1 MLDEEAWR
9 AKEHDLYLW
18 ELNKRSEEP
27 KKNFPWIET
36 PIKESLKTHYAI
48 APKRINMTK
57 YEDLMKQFS
66 EINNPKPFGS
76 KDSISTVGEEN

>member
-1 MLDEEAWR
+1 
-9 AKEHDLYLW
+9 
-18 ELNKRSEEP
+18 
-27 KKNFPWIET
+27 
-36 PIKESLKTHYAI
+36 
-48 APKRINMTK
+48 MTK